1 MGARSN
7 PASDD
12 KNESKKATT
21 RQRYD
26 RALER
31 ALGDVCVQLGFCGSS
46 GFAPFDASRE
56 CWSADEFAFE
66 VLRAEGMAA
75 IVVEG
80 VGPLKPEYFELIR
93 ARFVKHFGAS
103 VSLSDFE

>member
-1 MGARSN
+1 LGARSN
-7 PASDD
+7 PASKE
-12 KNESKKATT
+12 KNDSKKATA

-46 GFAPFDASRE
+46 GFAPFDATRE
-56 CWSADEFAFE
+56 SWSADEFAFE

-80 VGPLKPEYFELIR
+80 VGPLKPEYFDLIR
-93 ARFVKHFGAS
+93 ALFVKHFGAFVS
-103 VSLSDFE
+103 VRDFE